1 MLSIKAKNEISQLAE
16 MFDTTHQAVSILPE
30 YQEHVVVKTQ
40 LTVAIGKQL
49 ESGTDPAELRALFT
63 NGAVSLEYFNR
74 MVTEHNRDAGKTG
87 KTGGGGGSKKQK
99 AKTSKASTAAKK
111 TAKKSATIQE
121 ATIDATLA
129 AVKANL
135 ETNFAESKIDGKRKS
150 ASVAEIE
157 IIGRLVAKS
166 VRSIAD
172 KTAIVTDA
180 LPKAKSSGVARLV
193 GHGKASKAKP
203 SKAKPSKGN
212 RIANADK
219 KALAA

>member
-1 MLSIKAKNEISQLAE
+1 MLSIKESNEISQLAE

-49 ESGTDPAELRALFT
+49 EAGIDPAELRALFT
-63 NGAVSLEYFNR
+63 NGTISLEYFNR

-87 KTGGGGGSKKQK
+87 KTGGGGGSKSQK
-99 AKTSKASTAAKK
+99 KKTGKASTAAKK
-111 TAKKSATIQE
+111 SAKKSATIQE

-129 AVKANL
+129 AVRANL
-135 ETNFAESKIDGKRKS
+135 ETNFAESKIDGKRKT
-150 ASVAEIE
+150 ATVVEVE
-157 IIGRLVAKS
+157 MIGKIVAKS

-180 LPKAKSSGVARLV
+180 IA
-193 GHGKASKAKP
+193 KAKP
-203 SKAKPSKGN
+203 SKAKAKSNGKAKTPKVHRGN
-212 RIANADK
+212 RIA
-219 KALAA
+219 KALENAGK

>member
-16 MFDTTHQAVSILPE
+16 MFDTTHQAVSLLPE
-30 YQEHVVVKTQ
+30 YTEHQIVKVQ
-40 LTVAIGKQL
+40 LTVAISFQL
-49 ESGTDPAELRALFT
+49 DAGIDPAELRALFVNET
-63 NGAVSLEYFNR
+63 VSLEYFNR
-74 MVTEHNRDAGKTG
+74 MVTEYNRDAGKTG

-99 AKTSKASTAAKK
+99 AKTGKASKAAKK

-193 GHGKASKAKP
+193 G
-203 SKAKPSKGN
+203 
-212 RIANADK
+212 R
-219 KALAA
+219 